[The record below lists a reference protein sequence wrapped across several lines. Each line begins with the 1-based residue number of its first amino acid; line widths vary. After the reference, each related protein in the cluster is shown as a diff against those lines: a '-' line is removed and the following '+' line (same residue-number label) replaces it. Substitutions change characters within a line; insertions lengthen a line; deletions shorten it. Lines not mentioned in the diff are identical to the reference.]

1 MGLNHIFP
9 TPIYTI
15 RADGKKLNEIQ
26 DELWGVYNK
35 INMQHL
41 PFCPDAHDVSTD
53 KEGNFFRGCLLQA
66 YSCKYFLAF
75 LDHSIK
81 SYIHS
86 IEHSQTTMHNDKQMG
101 LHWDGKNE
109 YTITESWFTRTK
121 KGMYAPHHN
130 HGDSDISGVY
140 YLDTNGEDGRI
151 KILSP
156 NRYFVGNFIYGLTT
170 RGGEQS
176 IKLQNGV
183 LGLWP
188 SILDHSTEA
197 NETDHDRI
205 SLSFNIVMNE
215 NALTSN
221 NKEHKYY

>member
-1 MGLNHIFP
+1 MPVVNIFP

-15 RADGKKLNEIQ
+15 RAAGEKLDTIQ
-26 DELWGVYNK
+26 DELMKTYNK
-35 INMQHL
+35 LGKKHL
-41 PFCPDAHDVSTD
+41 PYSPDAHEISTD
-53 KEGNFFRGCLLQA
+53 KDGNFFTGDLLKA
-66 YSCKYFLAF
+66 YNCTNFLKF
-75 LDHSIK
+75 LDHSVK
-81 SYIHS
+81 QYIYGVENNVTS
-86 IEHSQTTMHNDKQMG
+86 GSNVQWVNPC
-101 LHWDGKNE
+101 E
-109 YTITESWFTRTK
+109 YWITESWFTKTL
-121 KGMYAPHHN
+121 KGHYAPHHN

-221 NKEHKYY
+221 NKDHKYY